1 MTPALS
7 LNDPVLLER
16 LRRAR
21 EDRGLSQGEVAE
33 RIDVARTTVVAI
45 EAGERMLRAEELL
58 ELADIYDEPLDSLL
72 RESPAPRQLA
82 AQFRTA
88 VGSWPE
94 QTQLRE
100 AAAELQRLSEDY
112 LELEKMTGAP
122 LSTHYPA
129 VAEAD
134 RLGEA
139 AAKRLA
145 EDERGRLNLGD
156 GPLPHLREALENDV
170 GLRIFAIE
178 LPAKVGGLF
187 GFDAELGACIAMNAN
202 QRWERQRWSLAHEY
216 AHFLTDREKAE
227 ITRELGEY
235 KRVPSAE
242 RFADSFARHF
252 LLPADGLTRRWES
265 AAAKAGGATAGLILQ
280 QADFWGVS
288 FHAFVLRLEG
298 LKLVKPGTYRS
309 FSNRGFAVDEGRRL
323 LELPPRPADNRLLP
337 RRYRL
342 LALSAFSDG
351 LISEERLSRFLR
363 VDRLGVRDLLA
374 SFADSPLEDE

>member
-1 MTPALS
+1 M
-7 LNDPVLLER
+7 
-16 LRRAR
+16 
-21 EDRGLSQGEVAE
+21 AE
-33 RIDVARTTVVAI
+33 RIDVARTTIVAI
-45 EAGERMLRAEELL
+45 EAGERRLRAEELL
-58 ELADIYDEPLDSLL
+58 ELAEIYDEPLDSLL

-88 VGSWPE
+88 VGGWPE
-94 QTQLRE
+94 QTELRQ

-112 LELEKMTGAP
+112 LELEQMTGAP
-122 LSTHYPA
+122 LSAHYPA
-129 VAEAD
+129 APESR

-187 GFDAELGACIAMNAN
+187 GFDPELGACVAMNAN

-216 AHFLTDREKAE
+216 AHFLTSREKAE
-227 ITRELGEY
+227 ITRELAEY
-235 KRVPSAE
+235 QRVPSAE

-265 AAAKAGGATAGLILQ
+265 AAAEAGGATAGLLLQ

-309 FSNRGFAVDEGRRL
+309 FSSRGFAVDEGRRL
-323 LELPPRPADNRLLP
+323 LELPPKPADDRLLP

-342 LALSAFSDG
+342 LALSAFADG

-363 VDRLGVRDLLA
+363 EDRLGVRDLVA
-374 SFADSPLEDE
+374 SFADPLPEDE